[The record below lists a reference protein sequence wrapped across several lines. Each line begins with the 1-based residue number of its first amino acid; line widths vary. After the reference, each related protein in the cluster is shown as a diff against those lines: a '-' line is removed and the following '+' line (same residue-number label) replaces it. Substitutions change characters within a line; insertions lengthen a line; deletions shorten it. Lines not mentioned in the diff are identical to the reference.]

1 MRISDWSSDVCSSD
15 LTGLAIQHR
24 APRHEGEFPAL
35 LDKRKPPAGKIH
47 ATQQPPFD
55 RTSCSRLNEGLAQPA
70 SQLVAGT
77 KEFTSLKHHDSVGA
91 KPNAITTG
99 VHQLLHDPPFLSA
112 RTPPADGALQRA
124 AYETTDGP

>member
-55 RTSCSRLNEGLAQPA
+55 RTSCSRLNEGLAQLA

-77 KEFTSLKHHDSVGA
+77 KEFASLKHHDRVGA
-91 KPNAITTG
+91 KPNAIAIG
-99 VHQLLHDPPFLSA
+99 VRQLLLDRKSTRLNSSP
-112 RTPPADGALQRA
+112 
-124 AYETTDGP
+124 

>member
-55 RTSCSRLNEGLAQPA
+55 RTSCSRLNEGLAQLA

-77 KEFTSLKHHDSVGA
+77 KEFARSEARRVG
-91 KPNAITTG
+91 KECVSTCRSRWSQYP
-99 VHQLLHDPPFLSA
+99 
-112 RTPPADGALQRA
+112 
-124 AYETTDGP
+124 